1 MPYAVIGPMGPFSD
15 SWADHASSRM
25 FSPLPPDFGQFQRA
39 RSGRLSGVGPAR
51 VTCPTDMDN
60 GCVPG
65 KTRDKGAWYRRVT
78 KELCGLPGNLSLLF
92 PREFERA

>member
-51 VTCPTDMDN
+51 VTCPTDKDN

-65 KTRDKGAWYRRVT
+65 KTRDKGALV
-78 KELCGLPGNLSLLF
+78 
-92 PREFERA
+92 RESHEGVMWPPWEPQPPVPLGV